1 MRRWKRGKPLQNKM
15 RRERMKDTE
24 NGGQRYIGQVEM
36 NWGSHQGQKDIIKI
50 VMVKSRGFFPR
61 RLNSWNCK
69 KTALGKRGPYFSF
82 KRTSDMRMKACW
94 NDNYIDTWGN
104 FSATACHEVESVLEK
119 KYRDG
124 QLWQREQFLLCQERW
139 HESAQDVYQGRN
151 HIEGGDVQ
159 RQIWKTSVL
168 TNKSK
173 VTPKWYKSDESAW
186 EIKVGIRMRA
196 EERLERLK
204 AKAVRVVTR
213 AAKYS

>member
-1 MRRWKRGKPLQNKM
+1 
-15 RRERMKDTE
+15 
-24 NGGQRYIGQVEM
+24 
-36 NWGSHQGQKDIIKI
+36 
-50 VMVKSRGFFPR
+50 MVKSRGVFPR
-61 RLNSWNCK
+61 RLNSWNCI

-139 HESAQDVYQGRN
+139 HESAQDEYQGWN
-151 HIEGGDVQ
+151 HIEGRGDVQ
-159 RQIWKTSVL
+159 RQIWKSSAL
-168 TNKSK
+168 TKKIKSDSK
-173 VTPKWYKSDESAW
+173 VIQKWWKRMRD
-186 EIKVGIRMRA
+186 KVGIRMRA

-213 AAKYS
+213 AAKYSLKNNDNCNFEF